1 MRFKHFS
8 YKIIALVL
16 AVVMLMPSALS
27 TLASAQSADVGGL
40 IQGGALTV
48 STDGTGSTAK
58 VDAIRFTFIDAGN
71 GNVVSESVDWAVS
84 GNCYSSLYSYKKKCK
99 TAYRN
104 GEQLVPKFV
113 FDFCPQ
119 DTWPTVKVNGVSIQK
134 PRLDGS
140 MNYETLRAYFSS
152 DKVVVRLIS
161 TLKGISKSQAMSTT
175 LYDKFRQDQYDI
187 LIEPMCV
194 YLHLNNIAYIAT
206 ATEYAV
212 LAKQQQEQG
221 IPRNKTVVGTFGG
234 AYLDSGLQSCLC
246 IEGDYGDTIGYSGG
260 IPPFDIHGSVYQHFF
275 PVTCIN
281 SSVGVGLIY
290 CNNPPP
296 PPPTGEPQ
304 LITHTCYINYT
315 PSR

>member
-1 MRFKHFS
+1 MKFKHFS
-8 YKIIALVL
+8 RKIIALVL

-27 TLASAQSADVGGL
+27 TLASAQSADIGGL
-40 IQGGALTV
+40 IQGGALKV

-58 VDAIRFTFIDAGN
+58 VDAIRLTFIDAGN
-71 GNVVSESVDWAVS
+71 GSVVSDSVDWAIS
-84 GNCYSSLYSYKKKCK
+84 GNCSSGLYSFEKKCK

-104 GEQLVPKFV
+104 GEQLVQKPSFK
-113 FDFCPQ
+113 FCPQ
-119 DTWPTVKVNGVSIQK
+119 NTWPTVKVNGVSIQK

-152 DKVVVRLIS
+152 DKVVDQLITS
-161 TLKGISKSQAMSTT
+161 MGKSLYTGDGKI